1 MLQVPLLFF
10 LSFHF
15 VENYLTLV
23 SCQKGDSVR
32 QSKWGK
38 QTTTKIFFA
47 QSWFE
52 FFLTEKM
59 PFRLISYKTILAAN
73 FTQLSPDYGLS

>member
-23 SCQKGDSVR
+23 SCQKRR
-32 QSKWGK
+32 QRKTIKVGK

-47 QSWFE
+47 QSCFE
-52 FFLTEKM
+52 FFLTEK
-59 PFRLISYKTILAAN
+59 IVCQID
-73 FTQLSPDYGLS
+73 QL